1 MQMYDIIEK
10 KRDGHALSRE
20 EITFFIEGVT
30 AGRIPD
36 YQSAAFLMAAFLRGL
51 SAEETFALTDAM
63 AHSGDRLPLMEDAV
77 DKHSTG
83 GIGDT
88 TTLVVLP
95 LVMAAGKKIAKMSG
109 RGLGFTGGTIDKLSA
124 IPGFRTELSYAEF
137 QKNLSEIGAVLASPD
152 RNLAPADKILY
163 ALRDVT
169 ATVDSLPLI
178 AASIMSKKLAQGA
191 GKIVL
196 DVKCGSGAFTKTE
209 EDARALGR
217 MMVEIGKSAG
227 RRMSALITRMDAPLS
242 PAVGN
247 ALEVIEAIDT
257 LKGKRGALLDV
268 SLALAACLTDK
279 TEAELFEYIE
289 NGTALAAFAR
299 FVSAQGGNARI
310 VEDYSLFAAASFKK
324 DIAISEDGYITGM
337 DAASI
342 GNAARILGAGR
353 LTKEDEID
361 PAAGLVMHKTLGDAA
376 RGVFCTLYTNNEAA
390 LLEAE
395 AKIRACLSIGQE
407 KPPKKSILLET
418 LE

>member
-10 KRDGHALSRE
+10 KRDGHMLSRE
-20 EITFFIEGVT
+20 EIAFFIEGVT
-30 AGRIPD
+30 SGRIPD

-63 AHSGDRLPLMEDAV
+63 AHSGDMLPKMEDAV

-95 LVMAAGKKIAKMSG
+95 LVMAAGKKMAKMSG

-137 QKNLSEIGAVLASPD
+137 QKNLAEIGAVLASPD
-152 RNLAPADKILY
+152 KKLAPADKILY

-217 MMVEIGKSAG
+217 MMVEIGKMAG
-227 RRMSALITRMDAPLS
+227 RDTSALITRMDAPLS
-242 PAVGN
+242 PSVGN
-247 ALEVIEAIDT
+247 ALEVIEAIET
-257 LKGKRGALLDV
+257 LKGKRGALLEV
-268 SLALAACLTDK
+268 SLALASLLTDK
-279 TEAELFEYIE
+279 TEAALFEYIE
-289 NGTALAAFAR
+289 NGTALDAFSR
-299 FVSAQGGNARI
+299 FVGAQGGDTHI
-310 VEDYSLFAAASFKK
+310 IEDYSLFAKASFQK
-324 DIAISEDGYITGM
+324 DIEILEDGYIMSM
-337 DAASI
+337 DAAAI

-353 LTKEDEID
+353 LTKEEEID
-361 PAAGLVMHKTLGDAA
+361 PAAGLVMHKKPGDAA
-376 RGVFCTLYTNNEAA
+376 RGALCTLYTNTASA
-390 LLEAE
+390 LSEAE
-395 AKIRACLSIGQE
+395 AKIRASICIGQE
-407 KPPKKSILLET
+407 KPREKRIILERLS
-418 LE
+418 